1 MADSSPQHVV
11 WRVGAE
17 RCELWM
23 AAGVPELRV
32 FLGDILVYKERAPLE
47 SLNDRAQ
54 QLRSR
59 RSHTR

>member
-1 MADSSPQHVV
+1 
-11 WRVGAE
+11 
-17 RCELWM
+17 M